1 MPDSK
6 RAPLRN
12 FRADVRLQLS
22 LWPCSRLS
30 RNMPNRR
37 RMQTAR
43 TFTRTPSRPAGQ
55 LTARMLRRAPVLS
68 REFFNRDPITVG
80 RELLGKLLIR
90 REGRQLL
97 AGRIVEDE
105 AYLGADD
112 PAAHAYAG
120 PTPRNAVL
128 FGPPGH
134 AYVYFIYGNH
144 YCLNVSC
151 MPEGLGEGVLLRAM
165 EPVFGLEAMAHARGI
180 DLPPAPRTAQLRA
193 ISSGPGRMSEAL
205 GITRLRD
212 NDKDLTARHS
222 DLWFADD
229 AYRPERIVA
238 TPRIGIRK
246 AVLQPLRFLIA
257 GNSHVSAK
265 RVK

>member
-1 MPDSK
+1 
-6 RAPLRN
+6 
-12 FRADVRLQLS
+12 
-22 LWPCSRLS
+22 
-30 RNMPNRR
+30 
-37 RMQTAR
+37 
-43 TFTRTPSRPAGQ
+43 
-55 LTARMLRRAPVLS
+55 MLRRAHILP
-68 REFFNRDPITVG
+68 REFYNRDPVIVG

-90 REGRQLL
+90 REGRGLL

-120 PTPRNAVL
+120 LTPRNAVL

-151 MPEGLGEGVLLRAM
+151 MPEGEGQGVLLRAM
-165 EPVFGLEAMAHARGI
+165 EPVFGLEAMARARCLELQPSPSI
-180 DLPPAPRTAQLRA
+180 AQLRL

-205 GITRLRD
+205 GITRVRD
-212 NDKDLTARHS
+212 NNKDITSRRS

-229 AYRPERIVA
+229 GCRPEHIAA

-246 AVLQPLRFLIA
+246 AVKRPLRFVIP
-257 GNSHVSAK
+257 GSPFVSAK
-265 RVK
+265 RGQ

>member
-1 MPDSK
+1 
-6 RAPLRN
+6 
-12 FRADVRLQLS
+12 
-22 LWPCSRLS
+22 
-30 RNMPNRR
+30 MPNRR
-37 RMQTAR
+37 RPNERAEIQKSP
-43 TFTRTPSRPAGQ
+43 TRAIQ
-55 LTARMLRRAPVLS
+55 LTAVMLRNARVLS
-68 REFFNRDPITVG
+68 REFFNRDPIIVG

-90 REGRQLL
+90 RAGRKLL

-120 PTPRNAVL
+120 LTPRNAVL

-134 AYVYFIYGNH
+134 AYVYFIYGNY

-165 EPVFGLEAMAHARGI
+165 EPVFGLETMARARGVK
-180 DLPPAPRTAQLRA
+180 LSTPPGIPQVRL

-205 GITRLRD
+205 EVTRARD
-212 NDKDLTARHS
+212 NGKDLTSRRS

-229 AYRPERIVA
+229 GYRPERIAA
-238 TPRIGIRK
+238 TPRVGIRK
-246 AVLQPLRFLIA
+246 AVEQPLRFVVA
-257 GNSHVSAK
+257 GNPFVSAK
-265 RVK
+265 RVE